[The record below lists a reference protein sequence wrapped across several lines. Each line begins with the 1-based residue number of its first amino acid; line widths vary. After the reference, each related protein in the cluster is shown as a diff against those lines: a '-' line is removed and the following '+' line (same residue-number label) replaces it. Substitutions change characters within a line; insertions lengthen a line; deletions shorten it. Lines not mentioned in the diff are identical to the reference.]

1 MGLLDDLKKQADLL
15 KTQQMQAQQHD
26 LPADRIKLVE
36 DKMKRT
42 FQYVNELLKQLAVV
56 KPTCPLTFSIPGVT
70 NLQGLAFADSFI
82 DYRRKRINDK
92 EHFDT
97 INFYIKW
104 ASGGTVVI
112 DCDSQSAVQK
122 THEALWASKV
132 RFTEEERKSPRG
144 MVIGAKFIIPAA
156 VLTDIVIKA
165 DHDQGRLLV
174 LAKNLFG
181 LGVEQL
187 VVAAAEVDEA
197 MLDDFAKALIGQQ
210 SDFQKFRIV
219 TEKTSP
225 PGKAG
230 ISAQTGVPRP
240 GAPR

>member
-15 KTQQMQAQQHD
+15 KTQQIQSQRQNLQVD
-26 LPADRIKLVE
+26 KIKLVE
-36 DKMKRT
+36 DKMKQV
-42 FQYVNELLKQLAVV
+42 FQYVNELLKQLAVL
-56 KPTCPLTFSIPGVT
+56 KPASPLMFSISGVT

-104 ASGGTVVI
+104 ASGNTVVI
-112 DCDSQSAVQK
+112 DCDSQPMVQK

-132 RFTEEERKSPRG
+132 RFTEEERKSPKG
-144 MVIGAKFIIPAA
+144 VVIGAKFTIPAA

-187 VVAAAEVDEA
+187 VVPAPEVDEA
-197 MLDDFAKALIGQQ
+197 TLDDFAKALIGQQ
-210 SDFQKFRIV
+210 SNFQRFRVV
-219 TEKTSP
+219 TAQT
-225 PGKAG
+225 GAHGQTG
-230 ISAQTGVPRP
+230 IPAQTGVPRP
-240 GAPR
+240 GVPR